1 MNEAPTTITTPQA
14 PPNRVTTTN
23 EPPARL
29 ELPSGGERMT
39 IHDAFSA
46 LKAQREKQPET
57 PPAPPQRPATPE
69 QPPTPAVDSVE
80 TLDAGA
86 DTDEAAVEVV
96 EEEGEA
102 EPQGAP
108 LAAPSSYTPEEKQAF
123 AALPQPAQKA
133 ALRLEQSRRAAFSR
147 EQEAAK
153 TERTRAEGLRGQV
166 EAERQ
171 FLLQQVVPLVDSLR
185 QATAT
190 EFGDIRT
197 PADVQ
202 RMAEVDPAR
211 FTRWQ
216 ARQVA
221 QQLAEHH
228 AARLQEQEARAQS
241 EAATATGHEELA
253 KLPTMI
259 KGWNTPESLK
269 KGMAEVRD
277 YVLQQPG
284 IDQSDLAAFRKAS
297 FVNMARKARL
307 YDQALAKRDA
317 ATAKPQ
323 QTPTPVS
330 AAPSARR
337 VASGQALGGY
347 NKALTELR
355 ETGSMDAGLA
365 ALRARRG
372 IRQR

>member
-123 AALPQPAQKA
+123 AALPQPAQQA
-133 ALRLEQSRRAAFSR
+133 ALRLEQSRRAAYSR
-147 EQEAAK
+147 DQETAK

-166 EAERQ
+166 EAERA
-171 FLLQQVVPLVDSLR
+171 FLLQQVVPLVESLR
-185 QATAT
+185 QATAS
-190 EFGDIRT
+190 EYADIRT

-202 RMAEVDPAR
+202 RMADIDPAR
-211 FTRWQ
+211 YSRWQ
-216 ARQVA
+216 ARQVT
-221 QQLAEHH
+221 QQIAEHQ
-228 AARLQEQEARAQS
+228 AARLREQEARKQA
-241 EAATATGHEELA
+241 EAAEAAGYEELSR
-253 KLPTMI
+253 LPGMV
-259 KGWNTPESLK
+259 KGWSTPEALR

-284 IDQSDLAAFRKAS
+284 IDAQDIAAFRKAS
-297 FVNMARKARL
+297 FVDMARKARL
-307 YDQALAKRDA
+307 YDQAIAKRDA
-317 ATAKPQ
+317 AAAKPSQ
-323 QTPTPVS
+323 QPTPVS

-337 VASGQALGGY
+337 VASGAALGGY
-347 NKALTELR
+347 NKALSVLR
-355 ETGSMDAGLA
+355 ETGSIDDGLA
-365 ALRARRG
+365 ALRAKRG